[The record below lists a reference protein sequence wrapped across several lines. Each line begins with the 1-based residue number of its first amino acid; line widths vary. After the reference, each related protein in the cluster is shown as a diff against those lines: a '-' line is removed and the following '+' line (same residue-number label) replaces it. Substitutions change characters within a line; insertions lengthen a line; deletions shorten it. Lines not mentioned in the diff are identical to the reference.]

1 MHSLNQVCIVVV
13 MQLLYIHCLL
23 CFLVSFSSVGAF
35 FWYFVPFLA
44 FEMATNP
51 WKKILIMFPLNAFYQ
66 GIVILH
72 DYTNSGHYFSSENF
86 FQLKHP
92 NDQTFSM
99 FFVFVCL
106 SFSTCFFSFLYF
118 YVSNTW
124 PGKHGIPQSP
134 FFIFQVS
141 LIHDK
146 QSLNY
151 FFFLNFSDP
160 IMFQTKLMLKVKI
173 SI

>member
-1 MHSLNQVCIVVV
+1 MPWFFIN
-13 MQLLYIHCLL
+13 LLFL
-23 CFLVSFSSVGAF
+23 FVLVSFSSVGAF

-44 FEMATNP
+44 YEMATIP

-66 GIVILH
+66 GILILH
-72 DYTNSGHYFSSENF
+72 DYTNSGHYFSWENI
-86 FQLKHP
+86 FQLTHP

-99 FFVFVCL
+99 FYVFVWLVL
-106 SFSTCFFSFLYF
+106 STLLFSFLYF

-141 LIHDK
+141 FN
-146 QSLNY
+146 SLSDNQ
-151 FFFLNFSDP
+151 FNLLNNFNFSIP
-160 IMFQTKLMLKVKI
+160 IIFQTKLMLKVKI
-173 SI
+173 